1 MWAGGYIRLNDDFNP
16 VIESVS
22 GPGWEAMPIDGK
34 DPVDYRASD
43 KGAGVQKVHF
53 LVDGIERATHLTGC
67 QPVGAAL
74 VPCPLSASGSFTLD
88 TTQLSEG
95 PHVVALTVE
104 DASGN
109 VTAQPDQTR
118 TITVRRL
125 AGSASGD
132 HAGSDANGVATANA
146 VSQAAAQSTSS
157 KERGA
162 ANGTNAA
169 VAAKLT
175 ALIAGRASTM
185 RVGYGKKVTITGRL
199 LAPNGEAITGAR
211 VTIQR
216 KVKAVGA
223 VFTAAGSVITSA
235 TGRFTYVAP
244 AGPSRTIRFA
254 YRAFENDTSF
264 ASTTDTQ
271 LLVKGA
277 VTLRASKRVRN
288 HSKALFSGVVKGR
301 PIPAGGILVDLQ
313 VRLRNRWRTFATPR
327 TNARGVYKFKYRF
340 TQGAATWRF
349 RARNR
354 HDSAHPYELSYSR
367 SVTVRVTG

>member
-1 MWAGGYIRLNDDFNP
+1 
-16 VIESVS
+16 
-22 GPGWEAMPIDGK
+22 MPIDGK
-34 DPVDYRASD
+34 DPIDYRVSD

-53 LVDGIERATHLTGC
+53 LVDGTERETHLADC
-67 QPVGAAL
+67 EPVGAAL
-74 VPCPLSASGSFTLD
+74 VPCPLSVSGSFTLD

-95 PHVVALTVE
+95 PHVVAITVE

-109 VTAQPDQTR
+109 VSAQSDRTK

-125 AGSASGD
+125 AGASSTPSSQ
-132 HAGSDANGVATANA
+132 AGFEKNGTATANA
-146 VSQAAAQSTSS
+146 PGAVPPVDPT
-157 KERGA
+157 ERGA

-169 VAAKLT
+169 VGAKLT
-175 ALIAGRASTM
+175 ALISGRASIM

-199 LAPNGEAITGAR
+199 LAPSGKAITGAR
-211 VTIQR
+211 LTIQR

-223 VFTAAGSVITSA
+223 VFTGVGSVTTSA

-254 YRAFENDTSF
+254 YKAFENDRSL
-264 ASTTDTQ
+264 ASTTDIQ

-277 VTLRASKRVRN
+277 VTLRASTRVRN
-288 HSKALFSGVVKGR
+288 HSNALFSGVVKGR
-301 PIPAGGILVDLQ
+301 PIPSGGILVDLQ

-327 TNARGVYKFKYRF
+327 TNARGAYKFKYRF

-367 SVTVRVTG
+367 SVTVRVTR